1 MADIAK
7 IKEIRERTGIGF
19 GDCKKALEAT
29 DWDVEKAIEHIRKQS
44 AVKAAKKADRTAAEG
59 RLAMKVADDGK
70 SGAIVEINV
79 ETDFAARNE
88 RFSEFCDTVAETVLR
103 DGPEALE
110 GLDDLRKELVQSI
123 GENVGLRRAERL
135 SAADGF
141 VCSYLHTNGTVGAL
155 VEMAKGDEATARD
168 MAMHITAAEPLVVS
182 ADDLPEAVVEKER
195 QILVEQ
201 ARDTGRPENIIE
213 KMVEGRMR
221 KFIAESCLVEQPFVR
236 DPDQKVAAM
245 LKDREAEC
253 ARFVRYQVGEGIEKR
268 EDDFAAEVQKLV

>member
-1 MADIAK
+1 M
-7 IKEIRERTGIGF
+7 
-19 GDCKKALEAT
+19 L
-29 DWDVEKAIEHIRKQS
+29 
-44 AVKAAKKADRTAAEG
+44 
-59 RLAMKVADDGK
+59 LA
-70 SGAIVEINV
+70 
-79 ETDFAARNE
+79 
-88 RFSEFCDTVAETVLR
+88 
-103 DGPEALE
+103 
-110 GLDDLRKELVQSI
+110 
-123 GENVGLRRAERL
+123 
-135 SAADGF
+135 
-141 VCSYLHTNGTVGAL
+141 
-155 VEMAKGDEATARD
+155 
-168 MAMHITAAEPLVVS
+168 AAEPLVVS

-236 DPDQKVAAM
+236 DPDHKVAAM